1 MLPKKYKLVIYGTG
15 KLAEYAFFVFTH
27 DSDYE
32 VVGFCV
38 EKNFISPDKPYLF
51 NLPICSLEEVDSL
64 YPAESYKAFVA
75 VGNNSV
81 RDRIYNYL
89 QQKDYSFAN
98 YISSKCELWSDC
110 KIGTNVFIGEG
121 CVIQPFSSI
130 GNNCLL
136 FVVTVG
142 HHSTVGDHV
151 TLSVCTLGGNVTVL
165 NNTFIGL
172 NASVNHNITIG
183 KNNIIGAGCTI
194 IKNTKDNEVYSA
206 EKPRL
211 RLFPS
216 SKILSNFLK

>member
-1 MLPKKYKLVIYGTG
+1 MPTKKQKLLIYGIG
-15 KLAEYAFFVFTH
+15 KLAEYAFYVFTN
-27 DSDYE
+27 DSEYE

-38 EKNFISPDKPYLF
+38 EQKFISPDKPSLF
-51 NLPICSLEEVDSL
+51 NLPICDLNEIDDK
-64 YPAESYKAFVA
+64 YPPTTHMAFVA

-81 RDRIYNYL
+81 RDRIYHYL
-89 QQKDYSFAN
+89 RDKSYCFAN
-98 YISSKCELWSDC
+98 YISSKCVVWPDC
-110 KIGTNVFIGEG
+110 KIGTNVFLGEG

-136 FVVTVG
+136 FACVMG
-142 HHSTVGDHV
+142 HHSEVGDNV
-151 TLSVCTLGGNVTVL
+151 TLSVCTLGGYVKVSNS
-165 NNTFIGL
+165 TFIGL
-172 NASVNHNITIG
+172 NASVNHNITVG

-194 IKNTKDNEVYSA
+194 IKDTKDNEVYST